1 MENIT
6 NQKTQN
12 AGTTKEVEKKFFTM
26 FGKFFLFVG
35 IGGAVLISLVSMALY
50 GKIYMFD
57 GEAFTA
63 ALWIVCFLFIAIGMV
78 GVVGATGKEKSAMT
92 IAIAI
97 IGIVVL
103 CVLFAVGNFFSSIF
117 SGVFG
122 GDDEWDTCHKC
133 GGDGRVENS
142 LGIEVECPQCDGV
155 GFIP

>member
-12 AGTTKEVEKKFFTM
+12 AGTIKEVEKKFFTM

-117 SGVFG
+117 SRLSSSGVHGSFR
-122 GDDEWDTCHKC
+122 CSA
-133 GGDGRVENS
+133 NA
-142 LGIEVECPQCDGV
+142 
-155 GFIP
+155 